1 MTKLDF
7 DNLNAPCP
15 ACGKGEQ
22 RKTPNPNVEARL
34 RNPGPKPQY
43 VRIHNRNP
51 DKDPGF
57 LNQVPTVHLEAVTW
71 NQDRKSFPP
80 SALRKTSG
88 SWASPVQGLGLPAA
102 AIMTWEFPKIGVP
115 YFGVLIIRILLFR
128 VVSWGLLSLETPT

>member
-22 RKTPNPNVEARL
+22 RKTPNPNVGNRL

-43 VRIHNRNP
+43 VRIHNRHP
-51 DKDPGF
+51 DKDPRF

-80 SALRKTSG
+80 SAAKKNI
-88 SWASPVQGLGLPAA
+88 QILGLTGSGFRAAGGSNNDMGVSENRGTLFWGPYNKDPA
-102 AIMTWEFPKIGVP
+102 I
-115 YFGVLIIRILLFR
+115 
-128 VVSWGLLSLETPT
+128 